1 MWKLRK
7 GMYVRF
13 LILLF
18 ICASAFHG
26 LDFPIHVYGT
36 PSKQDQSVDQLDLKP
51 SSPALIT
58 GITQN
63 LLTVVSFLV
72 GTTSFVL
79 GLTIQNA
86 PRLTSTMKSYFRT
99 MILALLVPAIVII
112 TYGIIVTAYA
122 IDPGDE
128 HYLLLL
134 FALYVPSGA
143 ILFLLRKL
151 HPIN

>member
-1 MWKLRK
+1 MIEM
-7 GMYVRF
+7 GM
-13 LILLF
+13 
-18 ICASAFHG
+18 AF
-26 LDFPIHVYGT
+26 PVYPLAT
-36 PSKQDQSVDQLDLKP
+36 PSLQNQSLDEQRDQLDQD
-51 SSPALIT
+51 SSKPALVT

-86 PRLTSTMKSYFRT
+86 SKMTATMHSYFRT

-112 TYGIIVTAYA
+112 TYGVIVTAYTL
-122 IDPGDE
+122 DPGDE

-151 HPIN
+151 HSTT